1 MSARKRVRTVC
12 ENYWRGR
19 QDNLEKENVRLRVEI
34 GEALNQSTNFLILS
48 LMIRKQIFET
58 QDDIRKL
65 KAETAKWEKNE
76 AEIAKLRNIHDF
88 MVKNRL
94 RDEKRMQR
102 LESDLA
108 QSTSFVKRLKSES
121 LNNSFKFLQPFKE
134 IRDRKSV
141 NLRCERV
148 VVFIKSLIAVSPEL
162 PALRLGTHGISKY
175 RTNTASENTFWNYVQ
190 KRPLVTI
197 RDILPILSR
206 RLSKLA
212 RHKKLIKDDA
222 LGEDICVALGGD
234 KGGDETK
241 ILLLI
246 ENVDNCNSPYALLLL
261 AYYCGNDDYK
271 SLQENCSSVFQLFNN
286 LDYVEY
292 DNEDGV
298 RVRKMIRKK
307 VVELDNCVIPPLHC
321 LQGVTQSYG
330 INFFLAEANRIDFG
344 DDLPETIP
352 QQHRML
358 KDLQDE
364 EEIYVIRISHL
375 KLALEQLE
383 KAMKKFKTK
392 KKWQY
397 RSGQKCE
404 SRICIFSRKEKDNYQ
419 YQCDRCENSFYFICN
434 GIVTEE
440 EKAKAEQP
448 NNNLDCFECDL
459 HDPQSEE
466 ERVKTCEKKAAKD

>member
-148 VVFIKSLIAVSPEL
+148 VVFIKSLIGDDDVDNGFLKNFKQSLRNYQLSVSALTEYQNTVQTL
-162 PALRLGTHGISKY
+162 PLKTLSGI
-175 RTNTASENTFWNYVQ
+175 
-190 KRPLVTI
+190 I
-197 RDILPILSR
+197 